1 MNGRTDART
10 VHDEAFELI
19 PWLVNGR
26 ISRSEQESVE
36 RHLLQCDACRLEV
49 EEQRRLRQAIRRD
62 ISKVEYAPQASL
74 QKLLARIDAS
84 ERGLDVD
91 DEQLVHEAAPK
102 PAPVES
108 PRPVVIDSAA
118 QPVAR
123 SQVIVRD
130 SLRAEAQ
137 LTPAQV
143 RRPLEQYL
151 GRYSADRVLVRRI
164 SRAVLRE
171 SRRQQVPPS
180 LIAAVLVTE
189 NTTLTP
195 AAESSV
201 GAQGLMQV
209 MPMHAGA
216 RLCNSADLVDVDSN
230 ICHGT
235 LILAR
240 NLRATSSPA
249 AALLRYNG
257 CVKGTN
263 TPDCHRYPA
272 KVLARASQVRHEILL
287 ATQVLP
293 PAAIDSLRPVALAG
307 S

>member
-1 MNGRTDART
+1 
-10 VHDEAFELI
+10 
-19 PWLVNGR
+19 
-26 ISRSEQESVE
+26 
-36 RHLLQCDACRLEV
+36 
-49 EEQRRLRQAIRRD
+49 
-62 ISKVEYAPQASL
+62 
-74 QKLLARIDAS
+74 
-84 ERGLDVD
+84 
-91 DEQLVHEAAPK
+91 
-102 PAPVES
+102 
-108 PRPVVIDSAA
+108 
-118 QPVAR
+118 
-123 SQVIVRD
+123 
-130 SLRAEAQ
+130 
-137 LTPAQV
+137 
-143 RRPLEQYL
+143 
-151 GRYSADRVLVRRI
+151 
-164 SRAVLRE
+164 
-171 SRRQQVPPS
+171 VPPS

-293 PAAIDSLRPVALAG
+293 PAAIDSSEPPPPSKAIRPPAGAHTGRVPAGPTSCALPSSTTIAVVP
-307 S
+307 SPWSAS

>member
-1 MNGRTDART
+1 MHVIIVTTAAAGLAGVMLASVPANS
-10 VHDEAFELI
+10 VS
-19 PWLVNGR
+19 N
-26 ISRSEQESVE
+26 ESV
-36 RHLLQCDACRLEV
+36 RPAV
-49 EEQRRLRQAIRRD
+49 TPGAATT
-62 ISKVEYAPQASL
+62 VTAPRVPTASDSL
-74 QKLLARIDAS
+74 Q
-84 ERGLDVD
+84 
-91 DEQLVHEAAPK
+91 
-102 PAPVES
+102 
-108 PRPVVIDSAA
+108 
-118 QPVAR
+118 
-123 SQVIVRD
+123 
-130 SLRAEAQ
+130 AEAQ
-137 LTPAQV
+137 LTAAQV

-240 NLRATSSPA
+240 NLRSTRTPA

-257 CVKGTN
+257 CVRGTN
-263 TPDCHRYPA
+263 TPDCHRYPT
-272 KVLARASQVRHEILL
+272 KVLARASQVRREILL
-287 ATQVLP
+287 ASQVAP
-293 PAAIDSLRPVALAG
+293 PTVIDSLRPVALAG

>member
-1 MNGRTDART
+1 VQIVTLSGGNAMHAIVATTAAAGFAGVMLTSVPANSISNESARTERMTDAPAA
-10 VHDEAFELI
+10 VIAF
-19 PWLVNGR
+19 PGPTAR
-26 ISRSEQESVE
+26 DS
-36 RHLLQCDACRLEV
+36 
-49 EEQRRLRQAIRRD
+49 IRA
-62 ISKVEYAPQASL
+62 ET
-74 QKLLARIDAS
+74 KLT
-84 ERGLDVD
+84 
-91 DEQLVHEAAPK
+91 
-102 PAPVES
+102 
-108 PRPVVIDSAA
+108 AA
-118 QPVAR
+118 Q
-123 SQVIVRD
+123 
-130 SLRAEAQ
+130 L
-137 LTPAQV
+137 

-216 RLCNSADLVDVDSN
+216 SLCNSADLVDVDSN

-240 NLRATSSPA
+240 NLRATRSPA

-257 CVKGTN
+257 CVRGTN
-263 TPDCHRYPA
+263 TPDCYRYPV
-272 KVLARASQVRHEILL
+272 KVLARASQVRREIL
-287 ATQVLP
+287 AASQVVP
-293 PAAIDSLRPVALAG
+293 VAAFDSLRPLALAG